1 MACTK
6 RTNVRRC
13 TNIKN
18 SALFYSGNFII
29 TIYNENTNNMFK
41 ISRATRL
48 QVPDPGPA
56 CINFPCGEGGA
67 GIQWSSFDCLKT
79 FCCERWTEKTI
90 NGYTQ
95 YIWTKPAHR
104 RNEGIDAFA
113 YARGALLHLGG
124 GRILEYD
131 AERRQKLNE
140 TPKPKEKAEEKPR
153 VFRCGQAPVVT
164 YRDLYKTPG

>member
-1 MACTK
+1 
-6 RTNVRRC
+6 V
-13 TNIKN
+13 
-18 SALFYSGNFII
+18 LFSILETFII
-29 TIYNENTNNMFK
+29 IIYNKKIHNIFK

-56 CINFPCGEGGA
+56 YINFPCGEDGA
-67 GIQWSSFDCLKT
+67 EIQGSSFDCLKT
-79 FCCERWTEKTI
+79 FCCERWTDKTI

-104 RNEGIDAFA
+104 RNQGIDTFA

-140 TPKPKEKAEEKPR
+140 TPKPEEKPR
-153 VFRCGQAPVVT
+153 LSRCGHAPVMT
-164 YRDLYKTPG
+164 YTKLRAEQTGRVASGRSLWSS